1 MAINYAELRARSFD
15 DIEHHYSVKDSILY
29 ALSLGLG
36 QNPLDPRQL
45 RYVYEDNIVAL
56 PTMAVVLASPG
67 FWLKAPD
74 TGVDW
79 PKVLH
84 GEQGLAIHR
93 TLPAQGQVV
102 GRLRI
107 DDVIDKGAGRGALL
121 YTTRELLDA
130 ESGALLCSL
139 TSTTFLRGDGGFGGP
154 SGPVRP
160 PHPTPE
166 GPPDAHFDWALAPNA
181 ALLYRLNGDFNPIHA
196 DPAVAGTAGFD
207 RPILHGLASF
217 ATAMPRGCGA
227 LMCALPHRSIRVK
240 PCGPRSGAPQRAS
253 PRSASACPRVMW
265 WCLAMAGPNICNDA
279 AQEINMLD
287 TVGGHQQL
295 RDAIRALCA
304 EFPAE
309 YHRKIDEARGYP
321 EAFVE
326 ALTKA
331 GWLAALIPEDYGG
344 SGLGL
349 TEASIIM
356 EEINRSGGN
365 SGACH
370 GQMYN
375 MGTLLRHGSAEQK
388 RNYLPKIASGA
399 LRLQSM
405 GVTEPTTGT
414 DTTKLRTVA
423 VRKGD
428 RYVINGQKV
437 WISRV
442 QHSDLM
448 ILLARTTPL
457 SEVTQKSHGMSI
469 FIVDLRQAI
478 DHGLTVR
485 PIPNMV
491 NHETNELFFDNLE
504 IPAENLIGEEGKGFK
519 YILDGLNA
527 ERALIAAECI
537 GDGYWFID
545 KIVPYVKDRIVFD
558 RPIGQNQGVQFP
570 IAEAYIELEA
580 ANLMRFDACR
590 RFDAQEP
597 CGAQANMAKYLAAK
611 ASWEAAN
618 ACLQF
623 HGGFGFACE
632 YDVER
637 KFRETRLYQVAPIS
651 TNLILSY
658 VAEHVLG
665 LPRSF

>member
-1 MAINYAELRARSFD
+1 MINIS
-15 DIEHHYSVKDSILY
+15 
-29 ALSLGLG
+29 
-36 QNPLDPRQL
+36 
-45 RYVYEDNIVAL
+45 
-56 PTMAVVLASPG
+56 
-67 FWLKAPD
+67 
-74 TGVDW
+74 
-79 PKVLH
+79 
-84 GEQGLAIHR
+84 
-93 TLPAQGQVV
+93 
-102 GRLRI
+102 
-107 DDVIDKGAGRGALL
+107 
-121 YTTRELLDA
+121 
-130 ESGALLCSL
+130 
-139 TSTTFLRGDGGFGGP
+139 
-154 SGPVRP
+154 
-160 PHPTPE
+160 
-166 GPPDAHFDWALAPNA
+166 
-181 ALLYRLNGDFNPIHA
+181 A
-196 DPAVAGTAGFD
+196 DPYQDIREAVRD
-207 RPILHGLASF
+207 L
-217 ATAMPRGCGA
+217 C
-227 LMCALPHRSIRVK
+227 
-240 PCGPRSGAPQRAS
+240 
-253 PRSASACPRVMW
+253 
-265 WCLAMAGPNICNDA
+265 
-279 AQEINMLD
+279 
-287 TVGGHQQL
+287 QQ
-295 RDAIRALCA
+295 
-304 EFPAE
+304 FPAE
-309 YHRKIDEARGYP
+309 YFRKIDEERAYP
-321 EAFVE
+321 EAFVD

-331 GWLAALIPEDYGG
+331 GWLAALIPQEYGG

-349 TEASIIM
+349 TEASVIM

-388 RNYLPKIASGA
+388 QYYLPKIASGE

-414 DTTKLRTVA
+414 DTTKIRTTA
-423 VRKGD
+423 ERKGD

-437 WISRV
+437 WISRI

-457 SEVTQKSHGMSI
+457 ADVKKKSEGMSI
-469 FIVDLRQAI
+469 FIVDLREAV
-478 DHGLTVR
+478 GNGMSVR

-527 ERALIAAECI
+527 ERTLIAAECI

-545 KIVPYVKDRIVFD
+545 KVSQYVKDRVVFG

-570 IAEAYIELEA
+570 IARALVNVEA
-580 ANLMRFDACR
+580 ANLMRYKACELFDAH
-590 RFDAQEP
+590 QH
-597 CGAQANMAKYLAAK
+597 CGAQANMAKLLAAD

-658 VAEHVLG
+658 VAEHILG

>member
-1 MAINYAELRARSFD
+1 MNIATDQYQ
-15 DIEHHYSVKDSILY
+15 DIREAVRDLC
-29 ALSLGLG
+29 
-36 QNPLDPRQL
+36 RQ
-45 RYVYEDNIVAL
+45 
-56 PTMAVVLASPG
+56 
-67 FWLKAPD
+67 
-74 TGVDW
+74 
-79 PKVLH
+79 
-84 GEQGLAIHR
+84 
-93 TLPAQGQVV
+93 
-102 GRLRI
+102 
-107 DDVIDKGAGRGALL
+107 
-121 YTTRELLDA
+121 
-130 ESGALLCSL
+130 
-139 TSTTFLRGDGGFGGP
+139 
-154 SGPVRP
+154 
-160 PHPTPE
+160 
-166 GPPDAHFDWALAPNA
+166 
-181 ALLYRLNGDFNPIHA
+181 
-196 DPAVAGTAGFD
+196 
-207 RPILHGLASF
+207 
-217 ATAMPRGCGA
+217 
-227 LMCALPHRSIRVK
+227 
-240 PCGPRSGAPQRAS
+240 
-253 PRSASACPRVMW
+253 
-265 WCLAMAGPNICNDA
+265 
-279 AQEINMLD
+279 
-287 TVGGHQQL
+287 
-295 RDAIRALCA
+295 
-304 EFPAE
+304 FPAE
-309 YHRKIDEARGYP
+309 YFRKVDEERGYP
-321 EAFVE
+321 EAFVD
-326 ALTKA
+326 ALTRA
-331 GWLAALIPEDYGG
+331 GWLAALIPQEYGG

-349 TEASIIM
+349 TEASVIM

-388 RNYLPKIASGA
+388 ARYLPKIASGE

-414 DTTKLRTVA
+414 DTTKIRTTA

-428 RYVINGQKV
+428 RYVVNGQKV

-457 SEVTQKSHGMSI
+457 ADVSKKSEGMSI
-469 FIVDLRQAI
+469 FIVDLHEAI
-478 DHGLTVR
+478 GKGMSVR

-504 IPAENLIGEEGKGFK
+504 IPVENLIGEEGKGFK

-527 ERALIAAECI
+527 ERTLIAAECV
-537 GDGYWFID
+537 GDGYWFVD
-545 KIVPYVKDRIVFD
+545 KVSQYVKDRIVFG

-570 IAEAYIELEA
+570 IARSFVNVEA
-580 ANLMRFDACR
+580 ASLMRFEAAR
-590 RFDAQEP
+590 RFDNHEP
-597 CGAQANMAKYLAAK
+597 CGAQANMAKLLAAD

-658 VAEHVLG
+658 VAEHILG

>member
-1 MAINYAELRARSFD
+1 MTDQYQD
-15 DIEHHYSVKDSILY
+15 
-29 ALSLGLG
+29 
-36 QNPLDPRQL
+36 
-45 RYVYEDNIVAL
+45 
-56 PTMAVVLASPG
+56 
-67 FWLKAPD
+67 
-74 TGVDW
+74 
-79 PKVLH
+79 
-84 GEQGLAIHR
+84 
-93 TLPAQGQVV
+93 
-102 GRLRI
+102 
-107 DDVIDKGAGRGALL
+107 
-121 YTTRELLDA
+121 
-130 ESGALLCSL
+130 
-139 TSTTFLRGDGGFGGP
+139 
-154 SGPVRP
+154 
-160 PHPTPE
+160 
-166 GPPDAHFDWALAPNA
+166 
-181 ALLYRLNGDFNPIHA
+181 
-196 DPAVAGTAGFD
+196 
-207 RPILHGLASF
+207 
-217 ATAMPRGCGA
+217 
-227 LMCALPHRSIRVK
+227 
-240 PCGPRSGAPQRAS
+240 
-253 PRSASACPRVMW
+253 
-265 WCLAMAGPNICNDA
+265 
-279 AQEINMLD
+279 
-287 TVGGHQQL
+287 L

-304 EFPAE
+304 TFPPE
-309 YHRKIDEARGYP
+309 YHRKIDHERGYP
-321 EAFVE
+321 EDFVD

-331 GWLAALIPEDYGG
+331 GWMAALVPEEYGG

-349 TEASIIM
+349 TEASVIM

-375 MGTLLRHGSAEQK
+375 MGTLLRHGSDAQK
-388 RNYLPKIASGA
+388 QFYLPKIASGE

-414 DTTKLRTVA
+414 DTTKIKTTA

-428 RYVINGQKV
+428 KYVINGQKV
-437 WISRV
+437 WISRI

-457 SEVTQKSHGMSI
+457 DQVTKKSHGMSI
-469 FIVDLRQAI
+469 FIVDLRDAI
-478 DHGLTVR
+478 GNGMTVK
-485 PIPNMV
+485 PIENMV

-504 IPAENLIGEEGKGFK
+504 IPAENLIGEEGMGFR

-545 KIVPYVKDRIVFD
+545 KVTQYARDRVVFG

-570 IAEAYIELEA
+570 IAESYIEVEA
-580 ANLMRFDACR
+580 ANLMRFEACR
-590 RFDAQEP
+590 LFDAGLP

-618 ACLQF
+618 ACIQF
-623 HGGFGFACE
+623 HGGFGFAAE

-658 VAEHVLG
+658 VAEHLLD